1 MRKRLWVAV
10 SLMVI
15 MALLV
20 GGCAA
25 PSAEP
30 VPNPQPASASEV
42 LPAEHPKGMKSLR
55 WLTEAEKTKVIE
67 IALNTPEAK
76 KALEKYGTYET
87 YLSWIALSWDD
98 STVTNRWGL
107 KYEWVDEKI
116 LPPPPKNAPPDIHIN
131 LETVPETAEF
141 YSRVTVNFAKPPEW
155 QVTMAVN
162 PDTGEVAFVEEY
174 LYQATP
180 FSQHPAEL
188 TRNLK
193 WLTEEEKAKVIEIAM
208 NTAEAKEAVERYGV
222 YRTGLSWVAIKQ
234 NESGGKSI
242 WSFDYEKVENIPEM
256 IPEDAKFYS
265 RVEIYF
271 GEPEQ
276 LLMRIAVDLD
286 TEKAVNIETHGL
298 KILPK

>member
-1 MRKRLWVAV
+1 MRKRLWLAV

-15 MALLV
+15 MALSV
-20 GGCAA
+20 GGCAG
-25 PSAEP
+25 
-30 VPNPQPASASEV
+30 
-42 LPAEHPKGMKSLR
+42 HPKGMESLR
-55 WLTEAEKTKVIE
+55 WLTEAEKAKVIDM
-67 IALNTPEAK
+67 ALNTPEAK

-98 STVTNRWGL
+98 STVTSRWGL
-107 KYEWVDEKI
+107 KYEWVDEEI
-116 LPPPPKNAPPDIHIN
+116 LPPPPRDAPPDIHIN

-141 YSRVTVNFAKPPEW
+141 YSRVTINLAEPPEW
-155 QVTMAVN
+155 QVTVATN

-188 TRNLK
+188 TKNLK
-193 WLTEEEKAKVIEIAM
+193 WLTEEEKDKVIEIALS
-208 NTAEAKEAVERYGV
+208 TPEAIEATERYGV
-222 YRTGLSWVAIKQ
+222 YRTSLSWVAIKQ
-234 NESGGKSI
+234 NVSRGGSS

-265 RVEIYF
+265 RVEILF

-286 TEKAVNIETHGL
+286 TEKAVRVDGHGL
-298 KILPK
+298 KILLK